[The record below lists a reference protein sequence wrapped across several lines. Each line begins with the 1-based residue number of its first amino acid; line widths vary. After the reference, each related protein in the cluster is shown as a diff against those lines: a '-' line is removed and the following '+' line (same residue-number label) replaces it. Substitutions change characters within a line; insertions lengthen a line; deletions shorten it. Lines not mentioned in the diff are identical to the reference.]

1 MRIGV
6 VGTVGGWSSE
16 KLADTVKRLT
26 GYRLLVDMNHFSLD
40 LSNRKA
46 IYGETDLTQLDAL
59 IIKKIGAR
67 YSPDLQDRLDCLRFL
82 HETGLPVFSPPA
94 SIMRVLNR
102 LSCTTIMQQAGIP
115 MPETTVTED
124 VDTALRTV
132 EKYGQAVFKPLYST
146 KARGMSLI
154 QSGNGAREAIA
165 NFKRDN
171 PLMYIQ
177 KKIELN
183 GRDLGLA
190 FLGGKYLATYSRLKQ
205 NSSWNTTTA
214 NGGKYAPY
222 RPAPESIAVAEKAQN
237 LFSLDFTCVDVV
249 ETARGPVVFEVSA
262 FGGFRGIRDS
272 CDLDAAELYVKYVLE
287 KLQNA

>member
-6 VGTVGGWSSE
+6 VGTVDGWSSE
-16 KLADTVKRLT
+16 KLADTVQKLT
-26 GYRLLVDMNHFSLD
+26 GFRLLVDMDHFSLD
-40 LSNRKA
+40 LSNREA
-46 IYGETDLTQLDAL
+46 IYGDTDLTQLDGL

-67 YSPDLQDRLDCLRFL
+67 YSPNLLDRLDCLRFL
-82 HETGLPVFSPPA
+82 HESGLPVFSAPA
-94 SIMRVLNR
+94 NITRVINR
-102 LSCTTIMQQAGIP
+102 LSCTTAMCLAGIP

-132 EKYGQAVFKPLYST
+132 EKYSQAVFKPLYSS

-154 QSGNGAREAIA
+154 QAGPGAREAIV

-177 KKIELN
+177 KRIELN
-183 GRDLGLA
+183 DRDLGLA

-205 NSSWNTTTA
+205 NSSWNTTTL

-222 RPAPESIAVAEKAQN
+222 EPSPESIAVAEKAQS
-237 LFSLDFTCVDVV
+237 LFKLDFTCVDVV
-249 ETARGPVVFEVSA
+249 ETANGPVVFEVSA
-262 FGGFRGIRDS
+262 FGGFRGIQDA
-272 CDLDAAELYVKYVLE
+272 CGLDAAELYVNYVLE

>member
-6 VGTVGGWSSE
+6 VGTVDGWSSE
-16 KLADTVKRLT
+16 KLADTVQKLT
-26 GYRLLVDMNHFSLD
+26 GFRLLVDMDHFSLD
-40 LSNRKA
+40 FNNREA
-46 IYGETDLTQLDAL
+46 IYGDTDLTQLDGL

-67 YSPDLQDRLDCLRFL
+67 YSPNLLDRLDCLRFL
-82 HETGLPVFSPPA
+82 HESGLPVFSAPA
-94 SIMRVLNR
+94 NIMRVLNR
-102 LSCTTIMQQAGIP
+102 LSCTTSMQQAGIP

-132 EKYGQAVFKPLYST
+132 EKYSQAVFKPLYSS

-154 QSGNGAREAIA
+154 QAGPGAREAIA

-190 FLGGKYLATYSRLKQ
+190 FLGGKYLTTYSRLKQ
-205 NSSWNTTTA
+205 NSSWNTTTL

-222 RPAPESIAVAEKAQN
+222 EPSPESIAVAEKAQN
-237 LFSLDFTCVDVV
+237 LFKLDFTCVDVV
-249 ETARGPVVFEVSA
+249 ETANGPVVFEVSA
-262 FGGFRGIRDS
+262 FGGFRGILDA
-272 CDLDAAELYVKYVLE
+272 CGLDAAELYVNYVLE